1 MSMDLSSITDTTFTD
16 LDYVSNTAGVLY
28 KFSTAYHLRAPGWCP
43 CCWFLFFIKF
53 ASVLCFFVLF
63 VALYIVHNV
72 VSVSGLSIH
81 DCPFGFL

>member
-1 MSMDLSSITDTTFTD
+1 MYYNNLVLLIICE
-16 LDYVSNTAGVLY
+16 LLGGVRCERLGGVRVAG
-28 KFSTAYHLRAPGWCP
+28 FC
-43 CCWFLFFIKF
+43 FFKF

-63 VALYIVHNV
+63 VALFIVHNV